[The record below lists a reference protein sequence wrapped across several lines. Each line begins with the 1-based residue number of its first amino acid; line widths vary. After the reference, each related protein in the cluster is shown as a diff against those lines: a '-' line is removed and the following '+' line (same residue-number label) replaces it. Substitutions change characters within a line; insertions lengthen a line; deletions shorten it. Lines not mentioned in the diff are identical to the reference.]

1 MKQNIINK
9 IAQDRM
15 VETIVANVAKDT
27 TDEDLTDLCQDIYLA
42 LMEKDEET
50 IEDLYTK
57 KQLNY
62 YVTRMVIN
70 NIDSSTSRYFYNY
83 KKNKLKQISMD
94 DYKETAED

>member
-1 MKQNIINK
+1 MKQSIINK

-94 DYKETAED
+94 DYKETAD

>member
-1 MKQNIINK
+1 MKQSIINN
-9 IAQDRM
+9 IAKDRM
-15 VETIVANVAKDT
+15 VEKIVTNVAKDT

-62 YVTRMVIN
+62 YITRMVIN

-94 DYKETAED
+94 DYKETAD

>member
-1 MKQNIINK
+1 MKQSIINN
-9 IAQDRM
+9 IAKDRM

-62 YVTRMVIN
+62 YITRMVIN

-94 DYKETAED
+94 DYKETAD

>member
-70 NIDSSTSRYFYNY
+70 NIDSSTSRFYYIY

-94 DYKETAED
+94 DYKETAD

>member
-50 IEDLYTK
+50 IEDLYIN
-57 KQLNY
+57 KQLNF
-62 YVTRMVIN
+62 YVTKMVIN
-70 NIDSSTSRYFYNY
+70 NIDSSTSRYFYKY

-94 DYKETAED
+94 DYKETAD

>member
-1 MKQNIINK
+1 MKQSIINN
-9 IAQDRM
+9 IAKDRM

-94 DYKETAED
+94 DYKETAD

>member
-1 MKQNIINK
+1 MKQNIINN
-9 IAQDRM
+9 IAKDRM

-62 YVTRMVIN
+62 YITRMVIN

-94 DYKETAED
+94 DYKETAD

>member
-1 MKQNIINK
+1 MKQSIINK

-94 DYKETAED
+94 DYKEKAD

>member
-1 MKQNIINK
+1 MKQSIINN
-9 IAQDRM
+9 IAKDRM
-15 VETIVANVAKDT
+15 VEKIVTNVAKDT

-62 YVTRMVIN
+62 YITRMVIN

>member
-9 IAQDRM
+9 IAQDKM

-94 DYKETAED
+94 DYKETAD

>member
-27 TDEDLTDLCQDIYLA
+27 TDEDLADLCQDIYLA

-50 IEDLYTK
+50 IEELYAN
-57 KQLNY
+57 KQLNFF
-62 YVTRMVIN
+62 VTRMIIN

-94 DYKETAED
+94 DYKETAD

>member
-62 YVTRMVIN
+62 YITRMVIN

-94 DYKETAED
+94 DYKETAD

>member
-1 MKQNIINK
+1 MKQSIINN
-9 IAQDRM
+9 IAKDRM

>member
-1 MKQNIINK
+1 MKQSIINN
-9 IAQDRM
+9 IAKDRM

-50 IEDLYTK
+50 IEDLYAK

-62 YVTRMVIN
+62 YITRMVIN

-94 DYKETAED
+94 DYKETAD

>member
-50 IEDLYTK
+50 IEDLYAK

-94 DYKETAED
+94 DYKETAD

>member
-1 MKQNIINK
+1 MKQSIINK

-50 IEDLYTK
+50 IEDLYIN
-57 KQLNY
+57 KQLNF

-94 DYKETAED
+94 DYKETAD

>member
-1 MKQNIINK
+1 MKQSIINN
-9 IAQDRM
+9 IAKDRM

-50 IEDLYTK
+50 IEELYAN

-70 NIDSSTSRYFYNY
+70 NIDSSTSRFFYNY

-94 DYKETAED
+94 DYKETAD

>member
-94 DYKETAED
+94 DYKETAD

>member
-62 YVTRMVIN
+62 YITRMVIN

>member
-1 MKQNIINK
+1 MKQSIINK

-62 YVTRMVIN
+62 YITRMVIN

-94 DYKETAED
+94 DYKETAD

>member
-9 IAQDRM
+9 IAKDRM

-27 TDEDLTDLCQDIYLA
+27 TDEDLPDLCQDIYLA

-50 IEDLYTK
+50 IEDLYAK
-57 KQLNY
+57 KQLNFF
-62 YVTRMVIN
+62 VTRMVIN

-94 DYKETAED
+94 DYKETAD

>member
-1 MKQNIINK
+1 MKQSIINK
-9 IAQDRM
+9 IAKDKM

-27 TDEDLTDLCQDIYLA
+27 ADEDLTDLCQDIYLA

-57 KQLNY
+57 KQLNF

-94 DYKETAED
+94 DYKETAD

>member
-1 MKQNIINK
+1 MKQSIINK
-9 IAQDRM
+9 IAKDKM

-57 KQLNY
+57 KQLNFF
-62 YVTRMVIN
+62 VTRMVIN

-94 DYKETAED
+94 DYKETAD